1 MKREL
6 KGTICGH
13 LTEGI
18 EHMVLF
24 RSVGHQKAGR
34 EPRKV
39 HLHGCGRTCLR
50 LPDATQPDPA
60 ELNI

>member
-1 MKREL
+1 M
-6 KGTICGH
+6 
-13 LTEGI
+13 
-18 EHMVLF
+18 MLF

-60 ELNI
+60 KLNI

>member
-6 KGTICGH
+6 TGTICGH

-18 EHMVLF
+18 EHMMLF

-39 HLHGCGRTCLR
+39 HLHGRGRTCQMQPSPI
-50 LPDATQPDPA
+50 LP
-60 ELNI
+60 N